1 MNLSVF
7 GVKWP
12 VTTSMIFLAAILLGA
27 FAWTQLG
34 VDLMPDFEIPVV
46 SIITTYSGCGP
57 QEMETSVTEPI
68 EESVST
74 VENVDE
80 ITSTSLEGISMVTVK
95 FDWGIDLAAATND
108 IRDKLDLVARRLPDN
123 ADKPYIFKF
132 NTSMIPVCMMSV
144 SAEESWDKLDKITD
158 RKIIDALKRINGVA
172 TAIQIGGDKRG
183 VLVDLD
189 RERIQASGITGSQI
203 VNQLHRQNIDNP
215 GGTIKQG
222 QFEYLA
228 RTPGKFTRVDDFKS
242 VVLATKPG
250 VVRLGDVA
258 DIKDGYLE
266 KSTEFFINGKRGI
279 GIMVQKQ
286 SGANTVTVADRV
298 KKALPAIQADL
309 PPDVKV
315 EVIMDT
321 SDFIKSTIK
330 NLTTAVLLGGVAVF
344 FVILFFLRD
353 IRGSIVVCTTIP
365 TSLILTFLLM
375 YMAGYTL
382 NQISLSSLAIAIGMV
397 VDNAIV
403 ILDNI
408 KRYLERGVS
417 SRESAISGAVE
428 MGTSVM
434 ASTMTTIVIFL
445 PIIFTTGITNIMFGQ
460 LAMIITMA
468 LSASLISALMLTPM
482 LCSRLLKPAAVSSS
496 GVAPRRADFLDR
508 VEGIYEKALKKII
521 ANRWKAVGGLL
532 GVFVLSFG
540 LLKLVGIDYMP
551 VQDQG
556 RITIKYELPV
566 GTRFE
571 VTGDF
576 GRKIEAIVKERV
588 PELKTIVLRYGKATG
603 QGGAMSGS
611 RNFSYTGQVSLM
623 LTPKD
628 QRKRDVKE
636 VIESIR
642 PEIEQIPGIIVNFD
656 SGDPMANMMGGGG
669 AGFTLNL
676 YGYDLKTGM
685 DWANQLKQALVAV
698 AGLKDI
704 EINQDLAQPELQVVV
719 DREKAS
725 SLGFNV
731 SDIGGTIETYI
742 SGNSTVKYQE
752 GGDEYDVVV
761 RLRPEDRDKI
771 TDLSQIPLI
780 SPTGQVVRLEN
791 VAEIKNEFGPTSVSR
806 SEQERYIQI
815 TGQVYGRG
823 SGDIAADAAKIVES
837 IPVPP
842 GFTWRFAGNEEQ
854 RRESFLVLFQAALLG
869 CILVYMVMASQ
880 FESLLAPLIIAFSI
894 PFGFIGAVLLLILVG
909 SRVSIVSL
917 LAFLIL
923 IGIVVNNGI
932 VLISYINTLIR
943 RKIPLNQALLMAGKS
958 RLRPILS
965 TTATT
970 ILGMMPMALSTGEGS
985 EVWVPMGMSVIGGLL
1000 VSTLMTLFL
1009 MPVLYSLFSRW
1020 LVPAKQISRLEAN

>member
-27 FAWTQLG
+27 FSWTQLG
-34 VDLMPDFEIPVV
+34 VDLMPDFEIPAV
-46 SIITTYSGCGP
+46 SIITSYSGCGP
-57 QEMETSVTEPI
+57 QEIESSITEPI

-80 ITSTSLEGISMVTVK
+80 ITSQSLEGISVVTVK
-95 FDWGIDLAAATND
+95 FDWGVDLGAATND

-123 ADKPYIFKF
+123 AEKPFIFKF
-132 NTSMIPVCMMSV
+132 NTSMIPVCMLSV
-144 SAEESWDKLDKITD
+144 TAEESWEKLDKITD

-172 TAIQIGGDKRG
+172 TAIQLGGDKRG

-189 RERIQASGITGSQI
+189 RERLQATGLSGNQI
-203 VNQLHRQNIDNP
+203 VNLLYKQNVDNP
-215 GGTIKQG
+215 GGHIKQG
-222 QFEYLA
+222 QFEYLT
-228 RTPGKFTRVDDFKS
+228 RTPGKFTRVEDLNS

-258 DIKDGYLE
+258 DINDGYLE
-266 KSTEFFINGKRGI
+266 KSNEFFINGKRGI
-279 GIMVQKQ
+279 GVMVQKQ
-286 SGANTVTVADRV
+286 SGANTVTVSDRV
-298 KKALPAIQADL
+298 KKMIPQIQAGL
-309 PPDVKV
+309 PPDVKI
-315 EVIMDT
+315 EMIFDT

-330 NLTTAVLLGGVAVF
+330 NLTSAVLLGGVAVF
-344 FVILFFLRD
+344 FVIMFFLRD
-353 IRGSIVVCTTIP
+353 IKASFVVCATIP
-365 TSLILTFLLM
+365 TSLIITFLFM

-408 KRYLERGVS
+408 KRYLEKGVS

-434 ASTMTTIVIFL
+434 ASTATTIVIFL

-468 LSASLISALMLTPM
+468 LAASFISALMLTPM
-482 LCSRLLKPAAVSSS
+482 LCSKLLKPAVVKEKN
-496 GVAPRRADFLDR
+496 VAAQKFELLDR
-508 VEGIYEKALKKII
+508 VEDAYVRSLRLVLS
-521 ANRWKAVGGLL
+521 NRWKMVAGLL
-532 GVFVLSFG
+532 LVFFLSFG
-540 LLKLVGIDYMP
+540 LVKMVGMDYLP
-551 VQDQG
+551 IQDQG

-566 GTRFE
+566 GTRYE
-571 VTGDF
+571 ITGEF
-576 GRKIEAIVKERV
+576 GQKIGAIIKEKV
-588 PELKTIVLRYGKATG
+588 PELKTLVVRYGKSDG
-603 QGGAMSGS
+603 QSGSMSGGK
-611 RNFSYTGQVSLM
+611 NFSYTGQVSIM
-623 LTPKD
+623 LVPKD
-628 QRKRDVKE
+628 QRLRGVKE
-636 VIESIR
+636 VIEDIR
-642 PEIEQIPGIIVNFD
+642 PAIESIPGMTVSFD

-669 AGFTLNL
+669 AAFTLNL
-676 YGYDLKTGM
+676 YGYDLQAGL
-685 DWANQLKQALVAV
+685 DWANQLKKALAV
-698 AGLKDI
+698 VPGLKDI
-704 EINQDLAQPELQVVV
+704 EINQDLAQPELQVII

-725 SLGFNV
+725 TLGFNV
-731 SDIGGTIETYI
+731 SDIGSTVETYI
-742 SGNSTVKYQE
+742 SGNNTVKYQE
-752 GGDEYDVVV
+752 GGDEYDIVV

-771 TDLSQIPLI
+771 TDLSRIPLI
-780 SPTGQVVRLEN
+780 SPTGQSVRLDN
-791 VAEIKNEFGPTSVSR
+791 LAEIRNEFGPTSVSR
-806 SEQERYIQI
+806 SEQERYVQI

-823 SGDIAADAAKIVES
+823 SGDVSADAAVIINS

-842 GFTWRFAGNEEQ
+842 GFSWRFAGNEEQ
-854 RRESFLVLFQAALLG
+854 RQESFVVLLQAALLG

-880 FESLLAPLIIAFSI
+880 FESLLAPFIIAMSI
-894 PFGFIGAVLLLILVG
+894 PFGFIGAVLLLVIVG
-909 SRVSIVSL
+909 SRISTVSL

-932 VLISYINTLIR
+932 VLISYINILIR
-943 RKIPLNQALLMAGKS
+943 RKIPLREALLMAGKS

-970 ILGMMPMALSTGEGS
+970 MLGMMPMALSRGEGS
-985 EVWVPMGMSVIGGLL
+985 EIWVPMGMSVIGGLL
-1000 VSTLMTLFL
+1000 VSTLMTLFF

-1020 LVPAKQISRLEAN
+1020 LVPVNHPA

>member
-1 MNLSVF
+1 MNPSVF

-12 VTTSMIFLAAILLGA
+12 VTTSMIFLAAILLGT

-80 ITSTSLEGISMVTVK
+80 ITSTSMEGISIVTVK
-95 FDWGIDLAAATND
+95 FDWGIDLDAATND

-132 NTSMIPVCMMSV
+132 NTSMIPVCMISV

-158 RKIIDALKRINGVA
+158 RKIVDALKRINGVA
-172 TAIQIGGDKRG
+172 TAIKIGDDKRG
-183 VLVDLD
+183 ILVDLD

-203 VNQLHRQNIDNP
+203 VNQLHRQNNDNP

-222 QFEYLA
+222 QFEYLC

-242 VVLATKPG
+242 VVLTTKPG

-258 DIKDGYLE
+258 DIKDGFLE
-266 KSTEFFINGKRGI
+266 KSTEIFINGKRGVA
-279 GIMVQKQ
+279 IMVQKQ
-286 SGANTVTVADRV
+286 SGANTVTVSDHI

-315 EVIMDT
+315 EIILDT

-330 NLTTAVLLGGVAVF
+330 NLTTSVVLGGVAVF

-382 NQISLSSLAIAIGMV
+382 NQISLSSLALAIGMV

-460 LAMIITMA
+460 LAMIIAMA
-468 LSASLISALMLTPM
+468 LLASLTSALMLTPM
-482 LCSRLLKPAAVSSS
+482 LCSRLLKPATIGSS
-496 GVAPRRADFLDR
+496 GVAPQQTDFLYR
-508 VEGIYEKALKKII
+508 VEGLYEKALKKIL
-521 ANRWKAVGGLL
+521 ANRWKAVTVLL

-540 LLKLVGIDYMP
+540 LLKFVGVDYMP

-588 PELKTIVLRYGKATG
+588 PELKTLMLRYGKATG

-611 RNFSYTGQVSLM
+611 RNFSYTGQVIIRLV
-623 LTPKD
+623 PKD
-628 QRKRDVKE
+628 QRKRGVKE
-636 VIESIR
+636 VIEDIR
-642 PEIEQIPGIIVNFD
+642 PEIEKIPGIIINFD
-656 SGDPMANMMGGGG
+656 SGDPMANMMGAGG

-676 YGYDLKTGM
+676 YGYDLNTGM
-685 DWANQLKQALVAV
+685 EWANQLKKALVGV
-698 AGLKDI
+698 DGLKDL

-731 SDIGGTIETYI
+731 SDIGSTIETYI

-752 GGDEYDVVV
+752 GGDEYDVVL
-761 RLRPEDRDKI
+761 RLRLEDRDKI
-771 TDLSQIPLI
+771 TDLSQIPLV

-791 VAEIKNEFGPTSVSR
+791 VAEIKNEFGPTSVAR

-815 TGQVYGRG
+815 TGQIYGRG
-823 SGDIAADAAKIVES
+823 SGDVAADAAKIVES

-880 FESLLAPLIIAFSI
+880 FESLLAPFIIAFSI
-894 PFGFIGAVLLLILVG
+894 PFGFIGAVLFLILVG

-943 RKIPLNQALLMAGKS
+943 RKIPLNQALLLAGKS

-985 EVWVPMGMSVIGGLL
+985 EVWVPMGISVIGGLL

>member
-12 VTTSMIFLAAILLGA
+12 VTTTMIFLAAILLGA
-27 FAWTQLG
+27 FSWTQLG

-46 SIITTYSGCGP
+46 SIITSYSGSGP
-57 QEMETSVTEPI
+57 QEIETSITEPI

-80 ITSTSLEGISMVTVK
+80 ISSTSVEGLSMVTVK
-95 FDWGIDLAAATND
+95 FDWGVNLDAATND
-108 IRDKLDLVARRLPDN
+108 IRDKLDLVARRLPEN
-123 ADKPYIFKF
+123 AEKPFIFKF

-144 SAEESWDKLDKITD
+144 TAEESWDKLDKITD
-158 RKIIDALKRINGVA
+158 RKIIDSLKRITGVA

-189 RERIQASGITGSQI
+189 RERLQATGITGNQI
-203 VNQLHRQNIDNP
+203 VNALYRQNVDNP
-215 GGTIKQG
+215 GGHIKQG
-222 QFEYLA
+222 QFEYLC
-228 RTPGKFTRVDDFKS
+228 RTPGKFTRVDDLAS

-258 DIKDGYLE
+258 EITDGYIE
-266 KSTEFFINGKRGI
+266 KTNQFFINGKSGI

-286 SGANTVTVADRV
+286 SGANTVSVADRI
-298 KKALPAIQADL
+298 KAALPEIQAAL

-315 EVIMDT
+315 EIIMDT

-330 NLTTAVLLGGVAVF
+330 NLTTAVLVGGVAVF

-353 IRGSIVVCTTIP
+353 IRGSFIVCTTIP
-365 TSLILTFLLM
+365 TSLIITFLLM

-417 SRESAISGAVE
+417 ARESSISGAVE

-468 LSASLISALMLTPM
+468 LIASLFSALMLTPM
-482 LCSRLLKPAAVSSS
+482 LCSRFLKPSLVRESQTTDSTFFNKVEWIYANTLQRFLRNRAKVS
-496 GVAPRRADFLDR
+496 
-508 VEGIYEKALKKII
+508 
-521 ANRWKAVGGLL
+521 VGL
-532 GVFVLSFG
+532 GMFFVLSLG
-540 LLKLVGIDYMP
+540 LLRLVGVDYMP

-566 GTRFE
+566 GTRYE
-571 VTGDF
+571 VTGEF
-576 GRKIEAIVKERV
+576 GKKIEEIIKKRV
-588 PELKTIVLRYGKATG
+588 PELKTIVLRYGRTDG
-603 QGGAMSGS
+603 QGGAMSGAK
-611 RNFSYTGQVSLM
+611 NYSYAGQVSLM
-623 LTPKD
+623 LVPKD
-628 QRKRDVKE
+628 QRKRGVKE
-636 VIESIR
+636 VIEDIR
-642 PEIEQIPGIIVNFD
+642 PEIEKIPGIVVNFD
-656 SGDPMANMMGGGG
+656 AGNPMANMMGGGG

-685 DWANQLKQALVAV
+685 AWANQLVTALAGVD
-698 AGLKDI
+698 GLKDL
-704 EINQDLAQPELQVVV
+704 EINQDLAQPELQVVI

-725 SLGFNV
+725 TLGFNV
-731 SDIGGTIETYI
+731 SDIGSTIETYI

-752 GGDEYDVVV
+752 GGDEYDIVV
-761 RLRPEDRDKI
+761 RLRPQDRDKI

-780 SPTGQVVRLEN
+780 SPTGQVIRLEN
-791 VAEIKNEFGPTSVSR
+791 VAKISNELGPTSVAR
-806 SEQERYIQI
+806 NEQERYIQI

-823 SGDIAADAAKIVES
+823 SGDISADAAKVIDS

-842 GFTWRFAGNEEQ
+842 GFSWRFAGDEEQ
-854 RRESFLVLFQAALLG
+854 RRESFLVLFQAAILG

-880 FESLLAPLIIAFSI
+880 FESLLAPFIIAFSI
-894 PFGFIGAVLLLILVG
+894 PFGFVGAILLLIIIG
-909 SRVSIVSL
+909 SRISIVSL

-932 VLISYINTLIR
+932 VLISYINILIR
-943 RKIPLNQALLMAGKS
+943 RKIPLNEALVMAGRS

-970 ILGMMPMALSTGEGS
+970 MLGMMPMALSTGEGS
-985 EVWVPMGMSVIGGLL
+985 EVWVPMGISVIGGLI
-1000 VSTLMTLFL
+1000 VSTLMTLFF
-1009 MPVLYSLFSRW
+1009 MPTLYSIFSRW
-1020 LVPAKQISRLEAN
+1020 LLPAKQTSRLEVQ

>member
-95 FDWGIDLAAATND
+95 FDWGVDLADVTND

-189 RERIQASGITGSQI
+189 RERLQATGITGNQI
-203 VNQLHRQNIDNP
+203 VNALYRQNIDNP

-222 QFEYLA
+222 QFEYLC
-228 RTPGKFTRVDDFKS
+228 RTPGKFTHVDDLKS

-258 DIKDGYLE
+258 EVRDGYLE

-315 EVIMDT
+315 EIIMDT

-330 NLTTAVLLGGVAVF
+330 NLTNAVLLGGIAVF
-344 FVILFFLRD
+344 FVIFFFLRD
-353 IRGSIVVCTTIP
+353 IRGSLVVCTTIP
-365 TSLILTFLLM
+365 TSLILTFLFM
-375 YMAGYTL
+375 YIAGYTL

-482 LCSRLLKPAAVSSS
+482 LCSRLLKPAAVGSS
-496 GVAPRRADFLDR
+496 GAIIAKPGFLDR
-508 VEGIYEKALKKII
+508 VEGVYEKLLKRII
-521 ANRWKAVGGLL
+521 ANRWKAVGGLI
-532 GVFVLSFG
+532 VIFVLSFG
-540 LLKLVGIDYMP
+540 LMKLVGIDYMP

-556 RITIKYELPV
+556 RITVKYELPV

-588 PELKTIVLRYGKATG
+588 PELKTLVLRYGKATG

-611 RNFSYTGQVSLM
+611 RNFSYTGQVSIALV
-623 LTPKD
+623 PKD
-628 QRKRDVKE
+628 QRQRGVKE
-636 VIESIR
+636 IIEDIR
-642 PEIEQIPGIIVNFD
+642 PEIEKIPGIIVNFD

-685 DWANQLKQALVAV
+685 EWANQLKQALVNV
-698 AGLKDI
+698 PGLKDL

-725 SLGFNV
+725 TLGFNV
-731 SDIGGTIETYI
+731 SDIGSTIETYI

-815 TGQVYGRG
+815 TGQIYGRG
-823 SGDIAADAAKIVES
+823 SGDISADAAKVVDS

-854 RRESFLVLFQAALLG
+854 RQESFVVLFQAALLG

-880 FESLLAPLIIAFSI
+880 FESLLAPFIIAFSI
-894 PFGFIGAVLLLILVG
+894 PFGFIGAMLLLILVG

-943 RKIPLNQALLMAGKS
+943 RKIPLNEALLMAGKS

-1009 MPVLYSLFSRW
+1009 MPVIYSLFSRW
-1020 LVPAKQISRLEAN
+1020 LVPARQISRLEAN

>member
-12 VTTSMIFLAAILLGA
+12 VTTSMVFLAAILLGA
-27 FAWTQLG
+27 FSWTQLG
-34 VDLMPDFEIPVV
+34 VDLMPDFEIPAV
-46 SIITTYSGCGP
+46 SIITSYSGCGP
-57 QEMETSVTEPI
+57 QEIESSITEPI

-80 ITSTSLEGISMVTVK
+80 ITSQSLEGISIVTVK
-95 FDWGIDLAAATND
+95 FAWGVDLGAATND

-123 ADKPYIFKF
+123 AEKPFIFKF
-132 NTSMIPVCMMSV
+132 NTSMIPVCMLSV
-144 SAEESWDKLDKITD
+144 SADESWEKLDKITD
-158 RKIIDALKRINGVA
+158 RKIIDALKRVNGVA
-172 TAIQIGGDKRG
+172 TAIQLGGDKRG

-189 RERIQASGITGSQI
+189 RERLQATGLSGNQI
-203 VNQLHRQNIDNP
+203 VNLLYKQNIDNP
-215 GGTIKQG
+215 GGHIKQG
-222 QFEYLA
+222 QFEYLT
-228 RTPGKFTRVDDFKS
+228 RTPGKFTRVEDLKS
-242 VVLATKPG
+242 VVLATRPG

-266 KSTEFFINGKRGI
+266 KSNEFFINGKRGI
-279 GIMVQKQ
+279 GVMVQKQ
-286 SGANTVTVADRV
+286 SGANTVTVSDRV
-298 KKALPAIQADL
+298 KKMIPQIQAGL
-309 PPDVKV
+309 PPDVKI
-315 EVIMDT
+315 EMIFDT

-330 NLTTAVLLGGVAVF
+330 NLTSAVLLGGIAVF
-344 FVILFFLRD
+344 FVIMFFLRD
-353 IRGSIVVCTTIP
+353 IRASIVVCATIP
-365 TSLILTFLLM
+365 TSLIITFLFM

-408 KRYLERGVS
+408 KRYLEKGVS

-434 ASTMTTIVIFL
+434 ASTSTTIVIFL

-468 LSASLISALMLTPM
+468 LAASFISALMLTPM
-482 LCSRLLKPAAVSSS
+482 LCSKLLKPAVVKEKN
-496 GVAPRRADFLDR
+496 VALQKFTLLDR
-508 VEGIYEKALKKII
+508 VEDAYVKSLKLVLSH
-521 ANRWKAVGGLL
+521 RWKMVGGLL
-532 GVFVLSFG
+532 LLFFLSFG
-540 LLKLVGIDYMP
+540 LMSLVGMDYLP

-566 GTRFE
+566 GTRYE
-571 VTGDF
+571 ITGEF
-576 GRKIEAIVKERV
+576 GQKIAAVIREKV
-588 PELKTIVLRYGKATG
+588 PELKTLVVRYGKSDG
-603 QGGAMSGS
+603 QSGSMSGGK
-611 RNFSYTGQVSLM
+611 NFSYTGQVSVM

-628 QRKRDVKE
+628 QRARGVKE
-636 VIESIR
+636 VIEDIR
-642 PEIEQIPGIIVNFD
+642 PVIESIPGMTVSFD

-669 AGFTLNL
+669 AAFTINL
-676 YGYDLKTGM
+676 YGYDLQTGL
-685 DWANQLKQALVAV
+685 DWANQLKIALVSV
-698 AGLKDI
+698 PGLKDI
-704 EINQDLAQPELQVVV
+704 EINQDLAQPELQVII

-725 SLGFNV
+725 TLGFNV
-731 SDIGGTIETYI
+731 SDIGSTVETYI
-742 SGNSTVKYQE
+742 SGNSMVKYQE

-771 TDLSQIPLI
+771 TDLSRIPLI
-780 SPTGQVVRLEN
+780 SPTGQSVRLDN
-791 VAEIKNEFGPTSVSR
+791 LAEIRNEFGPTSVSR
-806 SEQERYIQI
+806 SEQERYVQI

-823 SGDIAADAAKIVES
+823 SGDVSADAEVIINS

-842 GFTWRFAGNEEQ
+842 GFSWRFAGNEEQ
-854 RRESFLVLFQAALLG
+854 RQESFIVLLQAALLG

-880 FESLLAPLIIAFSI
+880 FESLLAPFIIAMSI
-894 PFGFIGAVLLLILVG
+894 PFGFIGAVLLLVLVG
-909 SRVSIVSL
+909 SRISTVSL

-932 VLISYINTLIR
+932 VLISYINILIR
-943 RKIPLNQALLMAGKS
+943 RKIPLREALLIAGRS
-958 RLRPILS
+958 RLRPILA

-970 ILGMMPMALSTGEGS
+970 MLGMMPMALSRGEGS
-985 EVWVPMGMSVIGGLL
+985 EIWVPMGMSVIGGLI
-1000 VSTLMTLFL
+1000 VSTMMTLFF

-1020 LVPAKQISRLEAN
+1020 LVPANHPA